1 VQFNNKYTLLNN
13 ISGKIPYLIKNMFQI
28 GYTDY
33 SAVAIPDKKQ
43 VERKR
48 VLAIFHPENEKKNM
62 IIYKAQSNEI
72 LYDYLDDVFFALS
85 L

>member
-1 VQFNNKYTLLNN
+1 
-13 ISGKIPYLIKNMFQI
+13 MFQI
-28 GYTDY
+28 GY

-48 VLAIFHPENEKKNM
+48 VLAKFHPENM

-72 LYDYLDDVFFALS
+72 LYDYLDVFFCIVIVI
-85 L
+85 